1 MNSRDILLVSVLFT
15 AELNCSIESD
25 SWRGI
30 LTLGF
35 IFMWS
40 LILNL
45 EVLKIKV

>member
-15 AELNCSIESD
+15 AELDRSIESD

-30 LTLGF
+30 FALTF
-35 IFMWS
+35 VFTWS
-40 LILNL
+40 LVLNL